1 MVLLDAVVIGKVAPV
16 VAELGDEDVVEGIL
30 LVVLPPKVVE
40 GEFVVVGEV
49 VTGRVV
55 ADEEVVGDTPLPEV
69 VPAG

>member
-16 VAELGDEDVVEGIL
+16 VAELGDEDVVEGVP